1 MLQRIGCGM
10 SRLSGPR
17 RRWWGWLIA
26 ISYLLASMAPSLAA
40 VVPFY
45 LPMQCPHE
53 HIAGHEHHQADG
65 ELAAHSHDGT
75 VTHDCDDDQDW
86 PDGYQGH
93 CCGSALCFAA
103 VSPQAPS
110 LVRFVAHGSRCETRP
125 DLMGDEAAFGRRY
138 RPPIA

>member
-1 MLQRIGCGM
+1 M

-26 ISYLLASMAPSLAA
+26 ISYLFASMTPSLAA
-40 VVPFY
+40 VVPN
-45 LPMQCPHE
+45 LPMQCAHE
-53 HIAGHEHHQADG
+53 HTAGHEHRQADG
-65 ELAAHSHDGT
+65 ELAAHAHDGT
-75 VTHDCDDDQDW
+75 VTHDCDGDPDW
-86 PDGYQGH
+86 PDGRHGH
-93 CCGSALCFAA
+93 CCGSALCFVA

-110 LVRFVAHGSRCETRP
+110 LVRFVAHGSRCEARP